1 VNEEPGSIEVKRVRT
16 GSCHRCGWK
25 SAVERVT
32 RHERRQFK
40 TTLKYRWLCTECVG
54 ELALRRRWEGHAET
68 AGGTRPQGGLNLFAL
83 PVSLLPARDR
93 VAKRPFGASP
103 GEMRDILG

>member
-54 ELALRRRWEGHAET
+54 ELALRRS
-68 AGGTRPQGGLNLFAL
+68 
-83 PVSLLPARDR
+83 PVDDGKAMPRLRAVPDR
-93 VAKRPFGASP
+93 KVA
-103 GEMRDILG
+103 